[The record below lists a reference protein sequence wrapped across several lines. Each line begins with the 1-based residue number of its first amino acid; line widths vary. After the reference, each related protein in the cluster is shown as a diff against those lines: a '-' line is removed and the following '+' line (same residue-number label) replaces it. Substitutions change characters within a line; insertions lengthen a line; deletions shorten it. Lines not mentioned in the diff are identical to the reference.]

1 MDRLPPR
8 TGSED
13 ALLPSRSRALDL
25 CRTAL
30 PNGPVLLTGAPGSG
44 KTRIARALAES
55 GPWDPLAIDAAPGM
69 GSEEFLAALLLGL
82 GIGLDEL
89 PRSAVAA
96 RRILGSAL
104 AERSADGPGVV
115 LILDEAHLA
124 PAEMLEEVRL
134 LSNGLGRPDGF
145 AAILVLGQTG
155 LATRIE
161 SRALAPLGSRI
172 AARLHLRPLDADEAR
187 DLLATARPGRDWS
200 RAEAD
205 SLQMASR
212 GNARGL
218 LLRADSASGPVRGPV
233 SALPA
238 STPTPTPV
246 EDLEDRRPA
255 MVPTKPPLRVEDG
268 LIEVGWDS
276 GAEDEP
282 AAPAPDSSGRSP
294 GPGDRRRTGPGAD
307 RGPLRGPPGVGGM
320 GEEPGANPRG
330 HRPGVRAGLGRP
342 GRGGARGRRRSDP
355 RGLVRRRTS
364 VRPLRPALRP
374 APRVEGFPAGCL
386 TCANI
391 YLGHRPK
398 GRPSPDERS
407 RVGAGTVMAGKIRRL
422 PGSRRQIPRNP
433 RKIHCGEPIGG
444 AE

>member
-1 MDRLPPR
+1 
-8 TGSED
+8 
-13 ALLPSRSRALDL
+13 
-25 CRTAL
+25 
-30 PNGPVLLTGAPGSG
+30 
-44 KTRIARALAES
+44 
-55 GPWDPLAIDAAPGM
+55 M

-282 AAPAPDSSGRSP
+282 APPPPRTRQVEAPALAIADEP
-294 GPGDRRRTGPGAD
+294 GPEPIEDHYAALQAWEEWARNQGRIPEAIAPASEPDWAD
-307 RGPLRGPPGVGGM
+307 
-320 GEEPGANPRG
+320 
-330 HRPGVRAGLGRP
+330 
-342 GRGGARGRRRSDP
+342 
-355 RGLVRRRTS
+355 
-364 VRPLRPALRP
+364 
-374 APRVEGFPAGCL
+374 
-386 TCANI
+386 
-391 YLGHRPK
+391 
-398 GRPSPDERS
+398 PDEEAPEADADPTREVWS
-407 RVGAGTVMAGKIRRL
+407 EGEHRFAPYGQLFARLRESKDSQQGA
-422 PGSRRQIPRNP
+422 
-433 RKIHCGEPIGG
+433 
-444 AE
+444 